1 MQNLFELSPEEK
13 ERWLKDLADL
23 MGVWEDWRLL
33 ASFRDHL
40 LPLAPQV
47 ARNIQERLEANP
59 HTQGTDSV
67 ERALEAIAQ
76 VYFSEPTLDAGY
88 LEKRAQAGGAYLR
101 AGFGPAQLLAG
112 IYGLWVDEWT
122 KTFAQLFS
130 RGPWPPGPLQPGPGP
145 GLPLQRLRSPG
156 PVRLRGG
163 QGATPAGGGA
173 SAEVPPGHRHQPGAL
188 RADGQ
193 GGRRS
198 VARPKRRRR

>member
-1 MQNLFELSPEEK
+1 MQNLFELSSEEK

-33 ASFRDHL
+33 ASFRDQL

-76 VYFSEPTLDAGY
+76 VYFSEPTLDASY
-88 LEKRAQAGGAYLR
+88 LEKRAQAGEAYLR

-122 KTFAQLFS
+122 KTFAQLF
-130 RGPWPPGPLQPGPGP
+130 PEDP
-145 GLPLQRLRSPG
+145 GLQARFNRALALVSLFNASVVLAQYAYEAAKEQRRREEELLQKF
-156 PVRLRGG
+156 
-163 QGATPAGGGA
+163 
-173 SAEVPPGHRHQPGAL
+173 L
-188 RADGQ
+188 RATGISRELYEQ
-193 GGRRS
+193 MAKAAGE
-198 VARPKRRRR
+198 V

>member
-1 MQNLFELSPEEK
+1 MQNLFELSSEEK

-33 ASFRDHL
+33 ASFRDQL

-47 ARNIQERLEANP
+47 ARNIQERLKANP

-76 VYFSEPTLDAGY
+76 VYFSEPTLDASY

-122 KTFAQLFS
+122 KTFAQLF
-130 RGPWPPGPLQPGPGP
+130 PEDP
-145 GLPLQRLRSPG
+145 GLQARFNRALALVSLFNASVVLAQYAYEAAKEQRRREEELLQKF
-156 PVRLRGG
+156 
-163 QGATPAGGGA
+163 
-173 SAEVPPGHRHQPGAL
+173 L
-188 RADGQ
+188 RATGISRELYEQ
-193 GGRRS
+193 MAKAAGE
-198 VARPKRRRR
+198 A